1 MEGYMKMFEALGQA
15 FDSLLPKDKDSLG
28 WEEFK
33 CMTEKFAPM
42 QDKAAGGHWIW
53 DDSTAKASFDYGVG
67 IYGDDG
73 RFSFSQFMS
82 YIQ

>member
-1 MEGYMKMFEALGQA
+1 MKKLGA
-15 FDSLLPKDKDSLG
+15 SFDADNDKL
-28 WEEFK
+28 
-33 CMTEKFAPM
+33 
-42 QDKAAGGHWIW
+42 AGGHWIW